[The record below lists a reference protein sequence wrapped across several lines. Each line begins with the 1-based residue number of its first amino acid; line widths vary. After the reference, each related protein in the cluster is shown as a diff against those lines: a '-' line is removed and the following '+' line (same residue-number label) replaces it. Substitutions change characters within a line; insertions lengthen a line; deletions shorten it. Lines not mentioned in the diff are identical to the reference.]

1 MKIGATI
8 SSSAHVAILLWA
20 AFYSPGVKKFEVA
33 DVEAL
38 PVDFIP
44 IESITRSIEGDKKA
58 PRLEKPAPSPTKRP
72 KTEEPATNVGDTKID
87 EKSKVKAPTKPKPVQ
102 ASAPPPPVKKPEPKP
117 VKKPDPIKDILEKE
131 TPVPSTEVA
140 SLNEPAAPVVE
151 QQIADAPAK
160 AEEGEKFAKLPD
172 NVPLPVSRPQP
183 PKPKRAKTQE
193 RKKPD
198 EVKQQKKTAK
208 TADDSKSSEDK
219 IAALLNKQ
227 SPAASGAKRSS
238 KPASLG
244 TKSSNGA
251 TKLSRSE
258 MDALRSAIE
267 QCWNVPIGL
276 SDAEDMRVTI
286 TMNLKKDG
294 SVDGKVNVKSSGGE
308 SRARRAFS
316 ESARRAVLKCAP
328 YNLPNDKYDTW
339 SQVVVNFD
347 PSQLF

>member
-1 MKIGATI
+1 MKLGATI
-8 SSSAHVAILLWA
+8 SSTAHVAILLWA
-20 AFYSPGVKKFEVA
+20 AFYSTGVKKFEVA

-44 IESITRSIEGDKKA
+44 IESITRSIEGEKKA
-58 PRLEKPAPSPTKRP
+58 KRAEKPAPTPTKKPALEKPAK
-72 KTEEPATNVGDTKID
+72 NVGDTKID
-87 EKSKVKAPTKPKPVQ
+87 VKSKVTTPPKPEPVKV
-102 ASAPPPPVKKPEPKP
+102 STPPPAAKKPEPAP
-117 VKKPDPIKDILEKE
+117 LKKPEPVAESVKKE
-131 TPVPSTEVA
+131 TPVPTTEVA
-140 SLNEPAAPVVE
+140 SLNEPPTRVVE
-151 QQIADAPAK
+151 PVKDNPPAK

-172 NVPLPVSRPQP
+172 KVPLPVSRPEP
-183 PKPKRAKTQE
+183 PKPKTAKTQK

-198 EVKQQKKTAK
+198 EVKQQKSKSQK
-208 TADDSKSSEDK
+208 ADNARSSEDK

-227 SPAASGAKRSS
+227 APVAGGAKRSS

-244 TKSSNGA
+244 TKKSNGA
-251 TKLSRSE
+251 KKLSRSE

-286 TMNLKKDG
+286 TMNLAKDG
-294 SVDGKVNVKSSGGE
+294 SVEGKVKVKASGGE

-328 YNLPNDKYDTW
+328 YNLPNEKYDTW

-347 PSQLF
+347 PSQMF